1 MISEAQIIIH
11 RKNIKNLYIRV
22 ISAEQILVTCNKNIS
37 DADISRFIES
47 KKNWINKCL
56 EKLKNAEPAEIKRIE
71 NGSNIILAEN
81 VYPLAI
87 EKSKSNSIKLVN
99 GKLLMN
105 LRDTSDDETKKKLLL
120 KWYKTAFYNYAAERI
135 NQILRENKKY
145 ILRCP
150 SKISVKNT
158 LTRWGSYSKKTNTV
172 ALSIRLGSYSKTAI
186 DSVIYHELAHT
197 RYMDHQK
204 DFYRL
209 LYNMIPSYRE
219 GHKELK
225 IKKSKEHWYLI

>member
-22 ISAEQILVTCNKNIS
+22 VSAEQISVTCNKNIS

-47 KKNWINKCL
+47 KKSWINKCL
-56 EKLKNAEPAEIKRIE
+56 KKMKDAEPAEIKKIE
-71 NGSNIILAEN
+71 NGSNIILAQN
-81 VYPLAI
+81 LYPLAI
-87 EKSKSNSIKLVN
+87 ERAKSNSIKLLN
-99 GKLLMN
+99 GQLLMT
-105 LRDTSDDETKKKLLL
+105 LKDLSDEQTKKKLLL
-120 KWYKTAFYNYAAERI
+120 KWYKTAFNRYAAERI
-135 NQILRENKKY
+135 DCILRENEAY
-145 ILRCP
+145 NLRCP
-150 SKISVKNT
+150 SKISIKDT
-158 LTRWGSYSKKTNTV
+158 LSRWGSYSKKTNTV
-172 ALSIRLGSYSKTAI
+172 ALSIRLGAFSKEAI

-209 LYNMIPSYRE
+209 LYDMMPSYRE

-225 IKKSKEHWYLI
+225 TKKPKEHWYLV